1 MLFKEWAHQSYI
13 AYSMD
18 TSNLRF
24 LQYWN
29 FLYDKLSKLTLLTV

>member
-24 LQYWN
+24 LQY
-29 FLYDKLSKLTLLTV
+29 